1 MKEKNQNYR
10 IENHGFM
17 ITICDSVVHVSL
29 LNLRW
34 EGVKL
39 EMCPRVLA
47 SVTEVVDVN
56 LLGALEEVDLDA
68 GVDGV
73 RVGAVGEG
81 VHHGGGLLPLYLL
94 VGPVELPH
102 LQLVLEKVPSEGS

>member
-1 MKEKNQNYR
+1 
-10 IENHGFM
+10 M